1 MMISAQTIDRLE
13 DEKSRAVGTH
23 KQSETTFNSWNI
35 SETWLVFSGE
45 EVAAFTKSCQEYR
58 VLFKKNPF
66 FAFETGPEARCV
78 FFYRFMLLF
87 YRFMLFLC

>member
-1 MMISAQTIDRLE
+1 M
-13 DEKSRAVGTH
+13 
-23 KQSETTFNSWNI
+23 
-35 SETWLVFSGE
+35 FSGE

>member
-1 MMISAQTIDRLE
+1 MKVAAAITRNNASTPPPAT
-13 DEKSRAVGTH
+13 V
-23 KQSETTFNSWNI
+23 NSWNI